1 MVADIVLLIVIVAL
15 ALPGLAALVFD
26 LADSRRSAASAA
38 NADEGPTPGLFK
50 PTGSYGR

>member
-1 MVADIVLLIVIVAL
+1 MVADIVLVIVFVAL
-15 ALPGLAALVFD
+15 ALPGLIVQVFD
-26 LADSRRSAASAA
+26 LVNSRRSAASAA